1 MRPLESTGQ
10 RNTRRVAMQDL
21 LGSVKTNKNALYDQR
36 ITEDDVDIEKGSP
49 PPDDAPPTE
58 QEQNMQ
64 TFFKSVDVI
73 KKDLNEI
80 KVLQR
85 EVIEAH
91 ERGKTLVKTKEVQK
105 HQEIMQVQ

>member
-1 MRPLESTGQ
+1 M
-10 RNTRRVAMQDL
+10 NDL

-36 ITEDDVDIEKGSP
+36 ITEDEDDIEKGPSP
-49 PPDDAPPTE
+49 PPDDAPPSE
-58 QEQNMQ
+58 QELNMQ
-64 TFFKSVDVI
+64 TFFKSVDGI
-73 KKDLNEI
+73 KSDLNEI

-105 HQEIMQVQ
+105 HQEIMQARTQ